1 MSIASQLGG
10 LLHIAPYMSFVNDM
24 AGYWRGNK
32 ATDETHAAVKVAY
45 GIFSKEDELKVASII
60 LSLPDNLDQELAV
73 GVCQWAFD
81 PRPNPK
87 QPITFQHWLESLIYR
102 NDFFTY
108 LAKLHDKG
116 APKKKGVERV
126 IKKTKVAGGGE
137 EITTTE
143 TDIMSE
149 GKAESEAVKLIKLLV
164 KRIKEELDEINKSA
178 SNLTETSR
186 HKRAYERVY
195 KRYYKNDFTTQLRKV
210 GENDL
215 RIWERLGLTEEN
227 WKQFST
233 WATPFVNKGVHL
245 IKNGTE
251 ELTTW
256 LQTEADR
263 SRNDTRILPNEWT
276 RDETRRKLATAPR
289 NLFFR
294 AWNKIKLF

>member
-1 MSIASQLGG
+1 MTIATRLSG
-10 LLHIAPYMSFVNDM
+10 LLHIAPAMSLANDI

-32 ATDETHAAVKVAY
+32 PTEETHAAVKVAY
-45 GIFSKEDELKVASII
+45 GVFSKEDELKVASII
-60 LSLPDNLDQELAV
+60 LSLPENLDQELAV

-126 IKKTKVAGGGE
+126 IKKTRVAGGGE

-143 TDIMSE
+143 TDIMGE

-178 SNLTETSR
+178 SNLTEASR
-186 HKRAYERVY
+186 RKRAYERVY

-227 WKQFST
+227 WKQFSK
-233 WATPFVNKGVHL
+233 WATPFVNEGVRL
-245 IKNGTE
+245 IKNGKE
-251 ELTTW
+251 DLTTW
-256 LQTEADR
+256 LQIETDR
-263 SRNDTRILPNEWT
+263 SRDDARILPKEWT
-276 RDETRRKLATAPR
+276 RDETWRKVKTAPR
-289 NLFFR
+289 NLFDYV
-294 AWNKIKLF
+294 WDKIKLF

>member
-10 LLHIAPYMSFVNDM
+10 LLHIAPYMSFVNDI

-45 GIFSKEDELKVASII
+45 GVFSKEDELKVG
-60 LSLPDNLDQELAV
+60 SLFLGLPENLDKELAV
-73 GVCQWAFD
+73 GVCRWAFD

-87 QPITFQHWLESLIYR
+87 QPITFQHWLESVIYR

-108 LAKLHDKG
+108 LAKLHDKS

-137 EITTTE
+137 EVTTTE
-143 TDIMSE
+143 TDIM
-149 GKAESEAVKLIKLLV
+149 GDKTESEAVKLIKLLV
-164 KRIKEELDEINKSA
+164 QRIKDELDEINKSA
-178 SNLTETSR
+178 SNLSEESR
-186 HKRAYERVY
+186 RKRAYERVY

-227 WKQFST
+227 RKEFSK
-233 WATPFVNKGVHL
+233 WATPFVNKGVRL
-245 IKNGTE
+245 IKSGTE
-251 ELTTW
+251 DLTTW
-256 LQTEADR
+256 LQIEADR
-263 SRNDTRILPNEWT
+263 SRDDARILPKEWT
-276 RDETRRKLATAPR
+276 RDETWRKLKTAPR
-289 NLFFR
+289 NLFDCV
-294 AWNKIKLF
+294 WDKIKLF